1 MMLAS
6 TTDSSVARRL
16 GTLAIGLLLVA
27 CGVASMIRAELGVA
41 PWDVLTTGTAEATG
55 LDIGIAAM
63 LLPIVFTALGWAIGR
78 APGTG
83 TVICVLVV
91 GPVLGVVLDAL
102 LTHEAMAPRLAHF
115 VVGFLLVAAGITAVI
130 IAEIGPGPAE
140 LVMLAIHDRGYPLA
154 PARTAIEIFCVAAGW
169 ALGGQIGA
177 GTVVAAVAIGPILR
191 WTLSTTGYG
200 SANAVEHAADLNAP
214 GASTR

>member
-1 MMLAS
+1 
-6 TTDSSVARRL
+6 
-16 GTLAIGLLLVA
+16 
-27 CGVASMIRAELGVA
+27 
-41 PWDVLTTGTAEATG
+41 
-55 LDIGIAAM
+55 M

-102 LTHEAMAPRLAHF
+102 PTHEAMAPRLAHF

-140 LVMLAIHDRGYPLA
+140 LVMLAIHDRGD
-154 PARTAIEIFCVAAGW
+154 R
-169 ALGGQIGA
+169 Q
-177 GTVVAAVAIGPILR
+177 
-191 WTLSTTGYG
+191 
-200 SANAVEHAADLNAP
+200 
-214 GASTR
+214 STRLTSSHYRAERLHSSACKIKSTLQPITHITT